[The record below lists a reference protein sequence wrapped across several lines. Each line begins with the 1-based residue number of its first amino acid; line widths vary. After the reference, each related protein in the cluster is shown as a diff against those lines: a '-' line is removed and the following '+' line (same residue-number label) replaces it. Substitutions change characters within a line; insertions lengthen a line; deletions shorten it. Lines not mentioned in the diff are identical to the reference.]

1 MTGVQTCALPIFVNG
16 VIGGINAAVGLINMI
31 PGVSIGRIPY
41 LARGTDDWAGGFARI
56 NEGGRG
62 ELTYLP
68 NGSQV
73 IPHDIS
79 VKYAKEAA
87 RVNSNAADGGVEIDY
102 DRLINGMVSALRGI
116 KIENNMNLGKRTFIR
131 EIVPLIDAKMAQM

>member
-1 MTGVQTCALPIFVNG
+1 MVDKIKGFVNG
-16 VIGGINAAVGLINMI
+16 VIGGINAAIGIINKI
-31 PGVSIGRIPY
+31 PGVSIGTIPQ
-41 LARGTDDWAGGFARI
+41 LAGGTTNWQGGFAYM

-87 RVNSNAADGGVEIDY
+87 RSNTAAASLDLVALGDYIIAAMTEVGARQGEGLEKGISKMGVY
-102 DRLINGMVSALRGI
+102 FDRRQVGRVMDDMGYARG
-116 KIENNMNLGKRTFIR
+116 
-131 EIVPLIDAKMAQM
+131 

>member
-1 MTGVQTCALPIFVNG
+1 MNG
-16 VIGGINAAVGLINMI
+16 VISGINAAVGLINMI
-31 PGVSIGRIPY
+31 PGISIGYIPY
-41 LARGTDDWAGGFARI
+41 LARGTDDWQGGFARM

-68 NGSQV
+68 NGTQV

-87 RVNSNAADGGVEIDY
+87 RINHNSADGAVIDY
-102 DRLINGMVSALRGI
+102 DRLINGIAAAMSGVKVESS
-116 KIENNMNLGKRTFIR
+116 MNVGGRTLAKVIA
-131 EIVPLIDAKMAQM
+131 PLINDRMGVLNTRAEMG

>member
-1 MTGVQTCALPIFVNG
+1 
-16 VIGGINAAVGLINMI
+16 MI